1 MLKRL
6 KFLVPGLFGALAL
19 VAVACGGGD
28 DDGGDGEPPQRETG
42 GDGASNGSFSDEEF
56 VSAGALVLSKSV
68 QSYTAEEITSMSGAI
83 TFDFSMGTTSVNG
96 SADFAFEDDA
106 MHMALSFE
114 GGDQASV
121 VDLSQLGTF
130 EVLVRDDEFFINIPF
145 LGGWFTI
152 TDEDMP
158 ESSVSISDMLS
169 RGSPFDFSG
178 LAGALGGGVEYIGE
192 DEIDGRATVHYQL
205 TGDLQSLIGS
215 FSDALAATGD
225 NAFSDQIL
233 GSEITGPVTIDVWV
247 GKGDFLPYKLTGEA
261 TIDTGETGV
270 LTLDLVA
277 TFGDYNGDVDIPD
290 APDDAQSL
298 GDLFGQMGFDP
309 SAGIPSTP

>member
-1 MLKRL
+1 MTR
-6 KFLVPGLFGALAL
+6 
-19 VAVACGGGD
+19 C
-28 DDGGDGEPPQRETG
+28 
-42 GDGASNGSFSDEEF
+42 
-56 VSAGALVLSKSV
+56 
-68 QSYTAEEITSMSGAI
+68 TAE
-83 TFDFSMGTTSVNG
+83 
-96 SADFAFEDDA
+96 
-106 MHMALSFE
+106 LSFE
-114 GGDQASV
+114 GGDQSSV

-225 NAFSDQIL
+225 NAFSDQIGQRDNRTGNDRCL
-233 GSEITGPVTIDVWV
+233 G
-247 GKGDFLPYKLTGEA
+247 GKSDFLPYKLTGEA

-277 TFGDYNGDVDIPD
+277 TFSDYNGDVDIPRHRRTRNRSASCSGKWASIPAQGFPRRPD
-290 APDDAQSL
+290 ERPQLVYGSAIGLQLAPVSRCRE
-298 GDLFGQMGFDP
+298 GRWPTVF
-309 SAGIPSTP
+309 SAR